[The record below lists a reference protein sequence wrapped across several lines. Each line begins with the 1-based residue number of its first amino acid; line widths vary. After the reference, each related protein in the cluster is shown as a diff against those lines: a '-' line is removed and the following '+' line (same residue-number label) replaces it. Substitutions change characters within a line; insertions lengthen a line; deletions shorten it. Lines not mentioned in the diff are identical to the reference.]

1 MSGHSKWHNIRVK
14 KGKMDSIRGKT
25 FSKITKELI
34 VAARGGSSPEINNRL
49 RVAIE
54 KAKEVNMPAENIE
67 RAIKRG
73 SGELEGVSY
82 DEVIYE
88 GYGPSGVAIMVEA
101 LTDNRNRTTA
111 EIRSLFSKHG
121 GSLGENGCVSW
132 IFDIKGVIQVPRS
145 FDEDKLMELVIEC
158 GAEDMIKENEYYTI
172 FTMPQDLIEIK
183 NTLEK
188 NSVKTESVQVDM
200 VPKNTV
206 KLTGDNAVKLLKF
219 LDILEE
225 QEDIQNIYSNFD
237 IDEEE
242 IKLIAS

>member
-111 EIRSLFSKHG
+111 EVRSLFSKYG

-132 IFDIKGVIQVPRS
+132 IFDKMGVIQVPGS

-172 FTMPQDLIEIK
+172 FTIPQDLFKIK

-200 VPKNTV
+200 VPTNTI

-225 QEDIQNIYSNFD
+225 QEDVQNIYSNFD

>member
-25 FSKITKELI
+25 FSKITKELM
-34 VAARGGSSPEINNRL
+34 VAARGGSNPEINNRL

-67 RAIKRG
+67 RAIKKG

-82 DEVIYE
+82 DEVFYE

-101 LTDNRNRTTA
+101 LTDNKNRTTA
-111 EIRSLFSKHG
+111 EIRSLFSKYG

-132 IFDIKGVIQVPRS
+132 IFDKKGVIQVPGS

-172 FTMPQDLIEIK
+172 FTIPQDLFEIK

-200 VPKNTV
+200 VPKNTI
-206 KLTGDNAVKLLKF
+206 KLTGDKAVKLLKF

-225 QEDIQNIYSNFD
+225 QDDVQNIYSNFD

>member
-34 VAARGGSSPEINNRL
+34 VAARGGSNPEINNRL
-49 RVAIE
+49 RVAVE

-67 RAIKRG
+67 RAIKKG

-111 EIRSLFSKHG
+111 EIRSLFSKYG
-121 GSLGENGCVSW
+121 GSMGENGCVSW
-132 IFDIKGVIQVPRS
+132 IFDKKGVIQVPGS

-172 FTMPQDLIEIK
+172 YTIPQDLFEIK

-188 NSVKTESVQVDM
+188 NSVKTESVQVDL
-200 VPKNTV
+200 VPKNTI

-225 QEDIQNIYSNFD
+225 QDDVQNIYSNFD

>member
-34 VAARGGSSPEINNRL
+34 VAARGGSNPEINNRL
-49 RVAIE
+49 RVAVE

-67 RAIKRG
+67 RAIKKG

-111 EIRSLFSKHG
+111 EIRSLFSKYG
-121 GSLGENGCVSW
+121 GSMGENGCVSW
-132 IFDIKGVIQVPRS
+132 IFDKKGVIQVPGS

-172 FTMPQDLIEIK
+172 YTIPQDLFEIK
-183 NTLEK
+183 NILEK
-188 NSVKTESVQVDM
+188 NSVKTESVQVDL
-200 VPKNTV
+200 VPKNTI

-225 QEDIQNIYSNFD
+225 QDDVQNIYSNFD
-237 IDEEE
+237 IDEDE

>member
-14 KGKMDSIRGKT
+14 KGKMDSVRGKI
-25 FSKITKELI
+25 FSKITRELI
-34 VAARGGSSPEINNRL
+34 VAAKGGSNPEINSRL
-49 RVAIE
+49 RVAVE
-54 KAKEVNMPAENIE
+54 KAKESNMPTDNIE
-67 RAIKRG
+67 RAIKKG

-111 EIRSLFSKHG
+111 EIRSLFSKYG

-132 IFDIKGVIQVPRS
+132 IFDKKVIIQVPVS
-145 FDEDKLMELVIEC
+145 VDEDKLMELVIEC
-158 GAEDMIKENEYYTI
+158 GAEDMIKENEYYSI
-172 FTMPQDLIEIK
+172 FTLPQDLFEIK

-188 NSVKTESVQVDM
+188 NSVKTERVQVDM
-200 VPKNTV
+200 VPRNTI

-219 LDILEE
+219 LDLLEE
-225 QEDIQNIYSNFD
+225 QEDVQNIYSNFD